1 MRKLNEFFGFQAL
14 STMPQNV
21 DVTVKDIENL
31 KKTKWNKISML
42 DPDATDIGNAYVF
55 DMNFDFKKELNHIL
69 PGVVFKIEQD
79 KRTELNQ
86 PHIQVHKDLQGLG
99 IAYNLYRSTLEEFGH
114 VVSKQSKRLSNKE
127 ISKLY
132 KKLAKDSKI
141 DYFEQNGNMLL
152 LHKGNTKYKET
163 LDMFHYVS

>member
-31 KKTKWNKISML
+31 KKTKWNKITML

-86 PHIQVHKDLQGLG
+86 PHIQVHKD
-99 IAYNLYRSTLEEFGH
+99 H
-114 VVSKQSKRLSNKE
+114 
-127 ISKLY
+127 
-132 KKLAKDSKI
+132 
-141 DYFEQNGNMLL
+141 EQ
-152 LHKGNTKYKET
+152 
-163 LDMFHYVS
+163 V